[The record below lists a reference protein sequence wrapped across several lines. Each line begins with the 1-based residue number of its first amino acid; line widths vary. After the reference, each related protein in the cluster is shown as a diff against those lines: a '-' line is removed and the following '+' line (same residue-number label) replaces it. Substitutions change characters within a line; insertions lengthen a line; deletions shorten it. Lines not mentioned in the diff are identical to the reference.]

1 MKNINLFFLLFK
13 LVFVLNKF
21 LFFWDLSG
29 DERGGTDNARVN
41 FLTEINSQ
49 SKIKSSIDKNHDLS
63 KDNDGS
69 HFKLVE
75 LMISVYSL
83 SYVYSN

>member
-1 MKNINLFFLLFK
+1 M
-13 LVFVLNKF
+13 
-21 LFFWDLSG
+21 
-29 DERGGTDNARVN
+29 N

-75 LMISVYSL
+75 FMISV
-83 SYVYSN
+83 

>member
-1 MKNINLFFLLFK
+1 MKKITYFFTYQISVCFK
-13 LVFVLNKF
+13 QVP
-21 LFFWDLSG
+21 FFWDLSG
-29 DERGGTDNARVN
+29 DERGGTDDARVN

-75 LMISVYSL
+75 FMISV
-83 SYVYSN
+83 